1 MEIGRGEEGMT
12 DDLLTVLVTAVFHDQ
27 DNLQKE
33 AFDWGL
39 TMASKG

>member
-1 MEIGRGEEGMT
+1 MELGRGDEGMI
-12 DDLLTVLVTAVFHDQ
+12 DDLLTVLGTALFHDQ

-39 TMASKG
+39 IMVSKG